1 MRIHLGI
8 FYKGKNVISV
18 APKIR
23 NETSRARKTIFLLA
37 DQTKFRGIVKK
48 FHDLARGLSGFF
60 SPDSASIT
68 FDVLKIA

>member
-1 MRIHLGI
+1 MSFRWP
-8 FYKGKNVISV
+8 
-18 APKIR
+18 PKYVMKR
-23 NETSRARKTIFLLA
+23 RGLERQFFLLA

>member
-1 MRIHLGI
+1 MSFWRP
-8 FYKGKNVISV
+8 
-18 APKIR
+18 PKYVMK
-23 NETSRARKTIFLLA
+23 SRGLIFLLA

-68 FDVLKIA
+68 FDVLKIV